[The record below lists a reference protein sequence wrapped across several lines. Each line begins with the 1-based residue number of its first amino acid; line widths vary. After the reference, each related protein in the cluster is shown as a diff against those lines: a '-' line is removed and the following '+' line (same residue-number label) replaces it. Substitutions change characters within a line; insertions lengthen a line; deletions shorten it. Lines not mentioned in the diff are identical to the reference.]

1 MNKVLKFYSK
11 IRYSMF
17 ALIIIIIFY
26 ILLSFSLKSFLTKN
40 TFATY
45 IDISANILVLIITL
59 LMLGLMLAPWYI
71 TSSNYLNEGSD
82 WIINFDIQAFDI
94 DNHNS
99 YKTKDTYTKLKHI
112 KQNILQLTHE
122 EKYLILNYFEAK
134 NNTPFPFLVSVL
146 ITFILG
152 ILGTTITEYFK
163 GASTFIILYLFIL
176 ILAAPI
182 INSLIGN
189 RRRKLTEAFII
200 SLIKNSFLD

>member
-1 MNKVLKFYSK
+1 MY
-11 IRYSMF
+11 
-17 ALIIIIIFY
+17 ALIMIILFY
-26 ILLSFSLKSFLTKN
+26 LALSFSLKLFLSKN

-45 IDISANILVLIITL
+45 IDISASILLLIITL
-59 LMLGLMLAPWYI
+59 LMLGLMLAPSYI
-71 TSSNYLNEGSD
+71 TSSNYLNKGSD
-82 WIINFDIQAFDI
+82 WIIDFDIEAFDI

-99 YKTKDTYTKLKHI
+99 YKTKDTYTKLKRI
-112 KQNILQLTHE
+112 KQSILQLTHE

-152 ILGTTITEYFK
+152 ILGTIITEYFK

-176 ILAAPI
+176 ILAVPI
-182 INSLIGN
+182 INLLVGN

-200 SLIKNSFLD
+200 YLIKNSFLD

>member
-11 IRYSMF
+11 IRYSMY
-17 ALIIIIIFY
+17 ALIFIISFY
-26 ILLSFSLKSFLTKN
+26 LVLSFSLKLFLSKN

-45 IDISANILVLIITL
+45 IDISANILILIISL
-59 LMLGLMLAPWYI
+59 LMLGLMLAPCYI
-71 TSSNYLNEGSD
+71 TSSNYLNEGSA
-82 WIINFDIQAFDI
+82 WIIDFDIEAFDI
-94 DNHNS
+94 DNHNT

-112 KQNILQLTHE
+112 KQNILQLTKE

-146 ITFILG
+146 ATFILG
-152 ILGTTITEYFK
+152 ILGTLMKEYFK
-163 GASTFIILYLFIL
+163 GASMVILLYLFIL
-176 ILAAPI
+176 IFGAPA
-182 INSLIGN
+182 INWLLGN